1 MSELL
6 SSFLFQVV
14 TGPKLAL
21 ARQEGVTS
29 LRKEMVATVGR
40 QEILARG
47 GKRQEVLASAGAGA
61 PRQEVVTA
69 PRQVFTQRSM
79 NEKY

>member
-1 MSELL
+1 M
-6 SSFLFQVV
+6 V

-29 LRKEMVATVGR
+29 LRKEMVTTVGR
-40 QEILARG
+40 QETLTTNGGRQEILTRG
-47 GKRQEVLASAGAGA
+47 VGKRQEVVAGAGA

-69 PRQVFTQRSM
+69 PRQVFSNQ
-79 NEKY
+79 

>member
-1 MSELL
+1 M
-6 SSFLFQVV
+6 V

-29 LRKEMVATVGR
+29 LRKEMGTTTVGR